1 MEAIAKQTEFC
12 ESFGTKKYGNH
23 LSLKQKNTIFVA
35 KIALYDHFGRGKQ
48 GLHKHKAE
56 GWMSPFIIFSLTKF
70 SLFRLK
76 TLSLTRAF

>member
-1 MEAIAKQTEFC
+1 MEAIVKQTEFWHQ
-12 ESFGTKKYGNH
+12 KVWDP

-35 KIALYDHFGRGKQ
+35 KIVLYDHFGRGKQ

-70 SLFRLK
+70 SFFRLK
-76 TLSLTRAF
+76 TLSLTRAV